1 MCLIFKALAA
11 RMDEP
16 GKLSRASSGASIN
29 SNSSGSINS
38 SSSGSISSSSPGV
51 NSSSE
56 DNMSRNSSIA
66 SIISSSYDVTSGNIS
81 DDTCLRSKEDEV
93 VLLRHVSKPNIPA
106 FVISQP
112 AAETDSAK
120 KEE

>member
-1 MCLIFKALAA
+1 MGLIFKALAA

-29 SNSSGSINS
+29 SSSSGSINS
-38 SSSGSISSSSPGV
+38 SSLGSISSSSPGV

-81 DDTCLRSKEDEV
+81 DDTCSSSKEDEV
-93 VLLRHVSKPNIPA
+93 VLLKHVSKPSIPS

-120 KEE
+120 REE